1 MEKKRIHT
9 ENAPA
14 AIGPYS
20 QAIDLGEM
28 IFTSGQIPVAPD
40 GSVSED
46 ISEQTRQALLNLKAV
61 VEAGGSSFD
70 KVIKTTVFINIYRV
84 FLSSWF
90 CVLIIVIIRH
100 FRTLH
105 QIIESKIFPF
115 FIERNYILHIHRY
128 AVVTLIQR
136 QNDAL

>member
-1 MEKKRIHT
+1 MNKNRIHT
-9 ENAPA
+9 DNAPA

-61 VEAGGSSFD
+61 IEAGGSSFD
-70 KVIKTTVFINIYRV
+70 KVIKTTVFITDMAQFGAINAVYSEFFSEPYPAR
-84 FLSSWF
+84 S
-90 CVLIIVIIRH
+90 CVQVAALPKGVS
-100 FRTLH
+100 
-105 QIIESKIFPF
+105 IEI
-115 FIERNYILHIHRY
+115 
-128 AVVTLIQR
+128 
-136 QNDAL
+136 DAIAIK

>member
-1 MEKKRIHT
+1 MNKNRIHT
-9 ENAPA
+9 DNAPA

-70 KVIKTTVFINIYRV
+70 KVIKTTVFITDMAQFGAINAVYSEFFSEPYPAR
-84 FLSSWF
+84 S
-90 CVLIIVIIRH
+90 CVQVAALPKDVS
-100 FRTLH
+100 
-105 QIIESKIFPF
+105 IE
-115 FIERNYILHIHRY
+115 IEAI
-128 AVVTLIQR
+128 
-136 QNDAL
+136 ALK

>member
-1 MEKKRIHT
+1 MNKNRIHT

-40 GSVSED
+40 GTISSD
-46 ISEQTRQALLNLKAV
+46 ISQQTRQALLNLKAV

-70 KVIKTTVFINIYRV
+70 KVVKTTVFITDMAQFGEINAVYSEFFSEPYPAR
-84 FLSSWF
+84 S
-90 CVLIIVIIRH
+90 CVQVAALPKGVS
-100 FRTLH
+100 
-105 QIIESKIFPF
+105 IE
-115 FIERNYILHIHRY
+115 IEAI
-128 AVVTLIQR
+128 
-136 QNDAL
+136 ALK

>member
-1 MEKKRIHT
+1 MEKKMIHT
-9 ENAPA
+9 DNAPA

-40 GSVSED
+40 GSVSSD

-70 KVIKTTVFINIYRV
+70 KVIKTTVFITDMAQFGDINAVYSEFFKEPYPAR
-84 FLSSWF
+84 S
-90 CVLIIVIIRH
+90 CVQVAALPKGVS
-100 FRTLH
+100 
-105 QIIESKIFPF
+105 IE
-115 FIERNYILHIHRY
+115 IEAI
-128 AVVTLIQR
+128 
-136 QNDAL
+136 ALK

>member
-1 MEKKRIHT
+1 MEKNRIHT
-9 ENAPA
+9 EKAPA

-40 GSVSED
+40 GSVSDD

-70 KVIKTTVFINIYRV
+70 KVIKTTVFITDMAQFGAINAVYSEFFSEPYPARSCVQVAALPKGVSIEITSYS
-84 FLSSWF
+84 LSNLSYS
-90 CVLIIVIIRH
+90 ISS
-100 FRTLH
+100 T
-105 QIIESKIFPF
+105 
-115 FIERNYILHIHRY
+115 
-128 AVVTLIQR
+128 A
-136 QNDAL
+136 

>member
-1 MEKKRIHT
+1 MKKEI
-9 ENAPA
+9 NSAAAPA

-61 VEAGGSSFD
+61 IEAGGSSFD
-70 KVIKTTVFINIYRV
+70 KVIKTTVFITDMAQFGAINAVYSEFFSEPYPAR
-84 FLSSWF
+84 S
-90 CVLIIVIIRH
+90 CVQVAALPKGVS
-100 FRTLH
+100 
-105 QIIESKIFPF
+105 IE
-115 FIERNYILHIHRY
+115 IEAI
-128 AVVTLIQR
+128 
-136 QNDAL
+136 ALK

>member
-1 MEKKRIHT
+1 MEKTRIHT
-9 ENAPA
+9 EKAPA

-61 VEAGGSSFD
+61 VEDGGSSFE
-70 KVIKTTVFINIYRV
+70 KVVKTTVFITDMAQFSAINAVYAEFFTEPYPAR
-84 FLSSWF
+84 S
-90 CVLIIVIIRH
+90 CVQVAALPKGVS
-100 FRTLH
+100 
-105 QIIESKIFPF
+105 IE
-115 FIERNYILHIHRY
+115 IE
-128 AVVTLIQR
+128 AV
-136 QNDAL
+136 ALK

>member
-20 QAIDLGEM
+20 QAIDIGEM

-40 GSVSED
+40 GSVSSD

-70 KVIKTTVFINIYRV
+70 KVIKTTVFITDMAQFGAINAVYSEFFSEPYPAR
-84 FLSSWF
+84 S
-90 CVLIIVIIRH
+90 CVQVAALPKGVS
-100 FRTLH
+100 
-105 QIIESKIFPF
+105 IE
-115 FIERNYILHIHRY
+115 IE
-128 AVVTLIQR
+128 AVAIK
-136 QNDAL
+136 

>member
-1 MEKKRIHT
+1 MEKNRIHT
-9 ENAPA
+9 DNAPA

-28 IFTSGQIPVAPD
+28 IYTSGQIPVAPD

-70 KVIKTTVFINIYRV
+70 KVIKTTVFITDMAQFGAINAVYSEFFSEPYPAR
-84 FLSSWF
+84 S
-90 CVLIIVIIRH
+90 CVQVAALQKGVS
-100 FRTLH
+100 
-105 QIIESKIFPF
+105 IE
-115 FIERNYILHIHRY
+115 IE
-128 AVVTLIQR
+128 AVAIK
-136 QNDAL
+136 

>member
-1 MEKKRIHT
+1 MIKNRIHT
-9 ENAPA
+9 ENAQA

-61 VEAGGSSFD
+61 VEAGGSSFE
-70 KVIKTTVFINIYRV
+70 KFIKTTVFITDMAQFGAINTVYSEFFTEPYPAR
-84 FLSSWF
+84 S
-90 CVLIIVIIRH
+90 CVQVAALPKGVS
-100 FRTLH
+100 
-105 QIIESKIFPF
+105 IE
-115 FIERNYILHIHRY
+115 IE
-128 AVVTLIQR
+128 AV
-136 QNDAL
+136 ALK

>member
-1 MEKKRIHT
+1 MNKNRIHT

-40 GSVSED
+40 GSISSD
-46 ISEQTRQALLNLKAV
+46 ISQQTRQALLNLKAV

-70 KVIKTTVFINIYRV
+70 KVVKTTVFITDMAQFGEINAVYSEFFNEPYPAR
-84 FLSSWF
+84 S
-90 CVLIIVIIRH
+90 CVQVAALPKGVS
-100 FRTLH
+100 
-105 QIIESKIFPF
+105 IE
-115 FIERNYILHIHRY
+115 IEAI
-128 AVVTLIQR
+128 
-136 QNDAL
+136 ALK

>member
-1 MEKKRIHT
+1 MNKNRIHT
-9 ENAPA
+9 DNASD

-70 KVIKTTVFINIYRV
+70 KVIKTTVFITDMAQFGAINAVYSEFFSEPYPAR
-84 FLSSWF
+84 S
-90 CVLIIVIIRH
+90 CVQVAALPKGVS
-100 FRTLH
+100 
-105 QIIESKIFPF
+105 IE
-115 FIERNYILHIHRY
+115 IEAIAIK
-128 AVVTLIQR
+128 
-136 QNDAL
+136 